1 MSNSGHSLA
10 VVIPCYRVA
19 AHIAQVITAM
29 PPSVAYIVA
38 VDDCCPE
45 NSGKIAEAVGD
56 PRLTVIRHAENQGVG
71 GAMVTGYRKALEL
84 GAEIVVKVDG
94 DGQMDIDE
102 LPRLIAPII
111 AGRADY
117 TKGNRFRDFKALRA
131 MPRVRLFGNS
141 VLSFLIKA
149 ASGYWS
155 MMDPT
160 NGYTAIH
167 RKALARLDLDSLD
180 KRYFFESGMLIRLNL
195 VGAVVEDVAIPARY
209 GDEESSLSIS
219 RTLVDFPPRI
229 ARGFFRRIL
238 LKYFLHEFNMGS
250 LYLVFGL
257 PMLLFGMIFGA
268 VEWVDGLITGIPRP
282 IGTVMVAVLPCI
294 LGVQLLLQAVAFDM
308 AAEPKRSLQGEEGD

>member
-1 MSNSGHSLA
+1 MSNSGHTLA
-10 VVIPCYRVA
+10 VIIPCYRVA
-19 AHIAQVITAM
+19 AHIAEVIKAM
-29 PPSVAYIVA
+29 PPLVAHIIA
-38 VDDCCPE
+38 VDDRCPE
-45 NSGKIAEAVGD
+45 NSGNLAEATGD
-56 PRLTVIRHAENQGVG
+56 PRLTVIRHSENQGVG
-71 GAMVTGYRKALEL
+71 GAMISGYRKALEL

-94 DGQMDIDE
+94 DGQMDLGE

-117 TKGNRFRDFKALRA
+117 AKGNRFRDFKALKT

-141 VLSFLIKA
+141 MLSFLIKA

-167 RKALARLDLDSLD
+167 RKALSRLDLDSLD

-195 VGAVVEDVAIPARY
+195 IGAVVEDVAIPARY
-209 GDEESSLSIS
+209 GDEASSLSIS

-238 LKYFLHEFNMGS
+238 LKYFLHDFNMGS

-257 PMLLFGMIFGA
+257 PMLLFGMLFGA
-268 VEWVDGLITGIPRP
+268 IEWVDGLLTGIPRP

-294 LGVQLLLQAVAFDM
+294 LGVQLLLQAVGFDM
-308 AAEPKRSLQGEEGD
+308 AAEPKRPLQGEESD

>member
-1 MSNSGHSLA
+1 MSKSTTLA

-19 AHIAQVITAM
+19 AHIAEVIAAM
-29 PPSVAYIVA
+29 PPSVAHIIA

-45 NSGKIAEAVGD
+45 NSGKIAEAVAD
-56 PRLTVIRHAENQGVG
+56 PRLIVIRHTENQGVG

-84 GAEIVVKVDG
+84 GAEIIVKVDG
-94 DGQMDIDE
+94 DNQMDLGE

-117 TKGNRFRDFKALRA
+117 TKGNRFRDFKALKT

-141 VLSFLIKA
+141 MLSFLIKA

-167 RKALARLDLDSLD
+167 RKALSRLDLDSLD

-195 VGAVVEDVAIPARY
+195 IGAVVEDVAIPARY
-209 GDEESSLSIS
+209 GDEASSLSIS

-238 LKYFLHEFNMGS
+238 LKYFLHDFNMGS

-257 PMLLFGMIFGA
+257 PMLLFGMLFGA
-268 VEWVDGLITGIPRP
+268 IEWIDGLITGIPRP

-294 LGVQLLLQAVAFDM
+294 LGVQLLLQAVGFDM
-308 AAEPKRSLQGEEGD
+308 AAEPKRPLQGEESD